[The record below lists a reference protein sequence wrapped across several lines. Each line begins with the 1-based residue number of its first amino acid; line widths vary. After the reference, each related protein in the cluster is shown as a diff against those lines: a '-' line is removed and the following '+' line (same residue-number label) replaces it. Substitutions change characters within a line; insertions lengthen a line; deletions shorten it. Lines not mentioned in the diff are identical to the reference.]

1 VEVVVQNES
10 GRRLDRATSARADQ
24 SGTGATR
31 SVWADPHPQE
41 AERAWEVGLRPQSL
55 AEFTGQDR
63 LRENLSILIEAA
75 RLRAEPLEHV
85 LLTGPPGLGK
95 TTLALLLAREM
106 NAEIRQTSGPA
117 LERAGDL
124 AGLLTSLPPGGMLF
138 VDEIH
143 RLNRAIE
150 EYLYPAMEDFRLD
163 IMLDRGP
170 SARSVQ
176 LKLERFTLIG
186 ATTRAGLLTSPLRSR
201 FGMVGRV
208 DFYPAEHLA
217 RILERSARLLEAP
230 IDPLALE
237 EIARR
242 SRGTPRIANRLLRR
256 VRDYSQVRGDGVI
269 TLDLARDALSLLD
282 VDEQGLDEMDRRI
295 LEAVV
300 VRFGGGPVGLTS
312 LAATVGEEPDTLEEV
327 HEPYLVQQGL
337 LQRTRLGRA
346 ATAGTYR
353 VLGLPVRGSAS
364 PGEQESLF

>member
-1 VEVVVQNES
+1 M
-10 GRRLDRATSARADQ
+10 DRSRTEGD
-24 SGTGATR
+24 GAGIRPKR
-31 SVWADPHPQE
+31 SPWADPHPQDS
-41 AERAWEVGLRPQSL
+41 ERAWEVGLRPESL

-75 RLRAEPLEHV
+75 RMRGDPLEHV

-95 TTLALLLAREM
+95 TTLALLLAHEM
-106 NAEIRQTSGPA
+106 GAEIRSTSGPA

-124 AGLLTSLPPGGMLF
+124 AGLLTSLPAGGMLF

-143 RLNRAIE
+143 RLNRTIE

-201 FGMVGRV
+201 FGMIGRV
-208 DFYPAEHLA
+208 DFYPTEHLA
-217 RILERSARLLEAP
+217 VILARSARLLQVTIDAP
-230 IDPLALE
+230 GLE

-256 VRDYSQVRGDGVI
+256 VRDYSQVRGDGVV
-269 TLDLARDALSLLD
+269 TLEVARDALALLD

-300 VRFGGGPVGLTS
+300 VRFGGGPVGISS

-353 VLGLPVRGSAS
+353 VLGLPAGGAAT
-364 PGEQESLF
+364 GGQESLF

>member
-1 VEVVVQNES
+1 MSPAES
-10 GRRLDRATSARADQ
+10 AGAGSAGSGSAGTNSRRSAW
-24 SGTGATR
+24 T
-31 SVWADPHPQE
+31 DPHPQE
-41 AERAWEVGLRPQSL
+41 AERSWEVGLRPQSL
-55 AEFTGQDR
+55 ADFTGQNR

-75 RLRAEPLEHV
+75 RMRGEPLEHV

-95 TTLALLLAREM
+95 TTLALLLAGEM
-106 NAEIRQTSGPA
+106 GAEIRCTSGPA

-124 AGLLTSLPPGGMLF
+124 AGLLTSLPPGGLLF
-138 VDEIH
+138 IDEIH
-143 RLNRAIE
+143 RLNRTIE

-163 IMLDRGP
+163 ILLDRGP

-176 LKLERFTLIG
+176 LKLEPFTLVG

-201 FGMVGRV
+201 FGLAGRL
-208 DFYPAEHLA
+208 DFYSFEELA
-217 RILERSARLLEAP
+217 TIVERSARLLQVE
-230 IDPLALE
+230 IDPEGLRE
-237 EIARR
+237 VARR

-256 VRDYSQVRGDGVI
+256 VRDYAQVRGDGHV
-269 TLDLARDALSLLD
+269 TFPLACEALALLD
-282 VDEQGLDEMDRRI
+282 VDAQGLDDMDRRI

-300 VRFGGGPVGLTS
+300 HRFGGGPVGLTS

-353 VLGLPVRGSAS
+353 VLGLDPKGRPD
-364 PGEQESLF
+364 PGAAGTGRQESLF

>member
-1 VEVVVQNES
+1 VSRDSSPEAPGPGGS
-10 GRRLDRATSARADQ
+10 
-24 SGTGATR
+24 R
-31 SVWADPHPQE
+31 STWTDPHAID
-41 AERAWEVGLRPQSL
+41 AERVWEFSLRPQSL
-55 AEFTGQDR
+55 AEFVGQNR
-63 LRENLSILIEAA
+63 LRENLSILCDAA
-75 RLRAEPLEHV
+75 RLREEPLEHV

-95 TTLALLLAREM
+95 TTMALLLAREM
-106 NAEIRQTSGPA
+106 GAEIRQTSGPA

-124 AGLLTSLPPGGMLF
+124 AGLLTSLPPGGFLF
-138 VDEIH
+138 IDEIH
-143 RLNRAIE
+143 RLNRTIE

-176 LKLERFTLIG
+176 LKLERFTLVG

-208 DFYPAEHLA
+208 DFYPVDDLA
-217 RILERSARLLEAP
+217 RIVERSARLLQVEIESEA
-230 IDPLALE
+230 LH

-256 VRDYSQVRGDGVI
+256 VRDYSQVRADGRA
-269 TLDLARDALSLLD
+269 TLDLAGEALALLD
-282 VDEQGLDEMDRRI
+282 VDGQGLDEMDRRI
-295 LEAVV
+295 LQAVV
-300 VRFGGGPVGLTS
+300 HRFGGGPVGLSS
-312 LAATVGEEPDTLEEV
+312 LAASVGEEPDTLEEV

-353 VLGLPVRGSAS
+353 VLGLEPRRGGSGSGDQGA
-364 PGEQESLF
+364 LF